1 MKTTI
6 NDLINALYQ
15 ARNDGR
21 MVANIE
27 KALSGENCCLTGF
40 QIECVLKAYN
50 AGQFKGQG
58 ACIFSDMLMCDEML
72 HVAETAIVE
81 GVAQV
86 VDAYHCGGLVAMG
99 DIVTTLIEDQLKE
112 QPEYGE

>member
-1 MKTTI
+1 MRI

-81 GVAQV
+81 AAPQI
-86 VDAYHCGGLVAMG
+86 VDAYLCGGLTGIGKAVETA
-99 DIVTTLIEDQLKE
+99 IENQLKE
-112 QPEYGE
+112 QPEYTL